1 MAVRVKNL
9 PAYSLGIGDRFGRQ
23 GQAQLAALVR
33 AAERG
38 VRVAPVWN
46 KSHREHSTI
55 GSRPDATRAEADAA
69 VRALGWTDAYFVDAD
84 HIRYDTV
91 DAFLD
96 SADFFTLDVA
106 EFIGRRT
113 PDAQSRGFA
122 ERVRRFEGVT
132 RVPGLED
139 PLRISRADLERA
151 AAVYGPAVREAG
163 RIYRRI
169 TERRGP
175 DFITEVSMDETDS
188 PQGAA
193 DLLWILAALAEE
205 GIPVQTLAPR
215 FSGRFNKGVDY
226 AGDPARF
233 EREFRE
239 DAAVAAFAAGEFG
252 LPASLKL
259 SVHSGSDKFSLY
271 PVLRRVLRE
280 TGAGLHLKT
289 AGTTWLEELAGL
301 AASGDEG
308 LGIAREIYRAASA
321 RAESLCAPYAA
332 VIDLAPDRLPPPDE
346 VDRWDGEAFSAAL
359 VHEPSE
365 PRFNPHVR
373 QLLHVAYKVAAE
385 MGDRYLSALDRNAAR
400 IAPKVTDN
408 LYRRHL
414 QPLFL
419 AP

>member
-1 MAVRVKNL
+1 VITL

-23 GQAQLAALVR
+23 GKAQLAAMVR

-55 GSRPDATRAEADAA
+55 GSRPAETRAEADAA
-69 VRALGWTDAYFVDAD
+69 VRALGWTDKHFVDAD
-84 HIRYDTV
+84 HIRLETV
-91 DAFLD
+91 EAFLE

-106 EFIGRRT
+106 EFIGQPA
-113 PDAQSRGFA
+113 PDADLRGFA
-122 ERVRRFEGVT
+122 ARVRRFEGST
-132 RVPGLED
+132 RIPGIEA
-139 PLRISRADLERA
+139 PLRISRDDIGRA
-151 AAVYGPAVREAG
+151 AAQYLLAAREAG

-169 TERRGP
+169 AERRGP
-175 DFITEVSMDETDS
+175 DFITEVSMDEADA
-188 PQGAA
+188 PQGPS
-193 DLLWILAALAEE
+193 DLLLILAALAEE

-233 EREFRE
+233 EREFRA
-239 DAAVAAFAAGEFG
+239 DVAVAAFASREFG

-259 SVHSGSDKFSLY
+259 SVHSGSDKFTLY
-271 PVLRRVLRE
+271 PILRRILRD

-301 AASGDEG
+301 ATSGDEG
-308 LGIAREIYRAASA
+308 LGLAREIYRAARA
-321 RAESLCAPYAA
+321 RMEALCAPYAS

-346 VDRWDGEAFSAAL
+346 VDRWDGEAFAAAL
-359 VHEPSE
+359 VHDPAES
-365 PRFNPHVR
+365 RFNPHFR

-385 MGDRYLSALDRNAAR
+385 MGERYLSALDRNAAK

-408 LYRRHL
+408 LYVRHL

-419 AP
+419 AS